1 MPTSELTDALNPFVG
16 QQQQQQQ
23 SYSEQQT
30 YTQPFQAAPPPQ
42 SSSFVPHRSE
52 LEYAISEP
60 PPPPRPKLDAAHL
73 IQELL
78 RALNVTREAQ
88 ESEYRRRVAWEQELE
103 AKYQQR
109 QVETETQLEEMKR
122 EIACL
127 KICVASLL
135 DQRPHDTAQASGSV
149 YPHEASG
156 VANSEG
162 SSRQST
168 IVERM
173 SIDVPSPSASPVS
186 PSGKGETP
194 SPNDGESDSG
204 DSESEASQ
212 PLNGPRPQR
221 RTNNHDKRCYT
232 IQTAMRRH
240 IYRVL
245 GVSPEDGLPH
255 SHHEGLPLSI
265 NEPVRFVWEKT
276 IKQSKHNAQMK
287 DRVLADLR
295 ANRRLYRHVPE
306 ADFSPKSV
314 SSAFDQAFST
324 FRQKYKAQLDP
335 TVSLTVKTREEH
347 KAMKSRRLHRK
358 KFKRDQRIA
367 MRERTQAFAHSTFD
381 GAMELECMSSEESNE
396 DSKLGVMKDKVLK
409 IRGIPWR
416 SNRLLKFY
424 SVLDEDDRLDK
435 SLRPKRGLGRRDRD
449 EGPPKD
455 GLTIPPK
462 GVASWMISRR
472 WLRDVQ
478 LVHPE
483 VLRAVQELVH
493 DPPGFD
499 WTKFDALGYETDDER
514 MTIDSNTH
522 RHGAQFA
529 PHPSAFP
536 GSTTSYAL
544 VDALAPASLVP

>member
-23 SYSEQQT
+23 SYSEQHT

-60 PPPPRPKLDAAHL
+60 PPPPRPKVDAAHL
-73 IQELL
+73 VQELL
-78 RALNVTREAQ
+78 RALNA
-88 ESEYRRRVAWEQELE
+88 SEYRRRLAWEQELE

-109 QVETETQLEEMKR
+109 EAEMETQLAEMKR

-127 KICVASLL
+127 KISVSSLL
-135 DQRPHDTAQASGSV
+135 DQQPHDTTQASGSV
-149 YPHEASG
+149 YHMKRLVWLIRRGLPVRVLWSNACPLMRHP
-156 VANSEG
+156 
-162 SSRQST
+162 R
-168 IVERM
+168 RLL
-173 SIDVPSPSASPVS
+173 PVS
-186 PSGKGETP
+186 PSGKGLTP
-194 SPNDGESDSG
+194 SPNDGESDSE

-212 PLNGPRPQR
+212 SLNGPRPQK

-265 NEPVRFVWEKT
+265 KEPVRFVWEKT
-276 IKQSKHNAQMK
+276 IKQSKHNTQMK
-287 DRVLADLR
+287 DRVLADIR

-367 MRERTQAFAHSTFD
+367 MRERTQAFVHSTFD
-381 GAMELECMSSEESNE
+381 GAMELECMSSEESDE
-396 DSKLGVMKDKVLK
+396 DSKLGVTKDKVLK
-409 IRGIPWR
+409 LRGIPWR

-478 LVHPE
+478 LAHPE
-483 VLRAVQELVH
+483 VIRAVQELVY

-529 PHPSAFP
+529 PHSSAFP

-544 VDALAPASLVP
+544 VDALAPASLAS